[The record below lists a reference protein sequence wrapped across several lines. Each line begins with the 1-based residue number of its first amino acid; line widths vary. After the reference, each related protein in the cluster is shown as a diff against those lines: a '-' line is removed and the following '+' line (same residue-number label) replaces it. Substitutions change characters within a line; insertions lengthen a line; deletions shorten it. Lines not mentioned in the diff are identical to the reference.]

1 MSQEHRRP
9 GKAFAADEDF
19 TRLTEPYRKELL
31 AHCYRMLGSVHDA
44 EDTVQETYLNAW
56 RAFDR
61 FEGRSSLRTW
71 LYRIAT
77 RACLRALER
86 AARRPMPSSLGDP
99 SENPERPPAPSLP
112 DAPWL
117 EPFPSI
123 LFTAEP
129 ADPAAAV
136 ETRRSMRLA
145 FIAALQHLTPRQRAV
160 LILRDVLAW
169 KAVEVA
175 DLLDTTTASV
185 NSTLQRARASLARIA
200 PTEDAT
206 AEPTDAGVRALLD
219 QYTAAFENADI
230 TTLTRL
236 LTQDAVFEMPP
247 YPTWFAGR
255 DDVLRF
261 LTDRLSRPAL
271 FRAVPTTANHQ
282 PALALYARST
292 AGIYRAH
299 AVQTLTVTTTGIS
312 RIAHFHNPDLFPLF
326 GLSRSITDRRMV
338 LR

>member
-1 MSQEHRRP
+1 MSQENRP
-9 GKAFAADEDF
+9 PGTAFAADEDF

-44 EDTVQETYLNAW
+44 QDTVQETYLNAW

-99 SENPERPPAPSLP
+99 SENPENPPAPPLP
-112 DAPWL
+112 DGPWL
-117 EPFPSI
+117 EPFPST
-123 LFTAEP
+123 LFT
-129 ADPAAAV
+129 ADPAATV
-136 ETRRSMRLA
+136 EARQSMRLA
-145 FIAALQHLTPRQRAV
+145 FIAALQHLPPRQRAV

-169 KAVEVA
+169 KAAEVA
-175 DLLDTTTASV
+175 DLLHTTNASV

-200 PTEDAT
+200 PTQDDT
-206 AEPTDAGVRALLD
+206 TEPTDAGVRALLD

-261 LTDRLSRPAL
+261 LADRLSRPSL

-282 PALALYARST
+282 PALALYARGT

-299 AVQTLTVTTTGIS
+299 AIQTLTVTTTGIS
-312 RIAHFHNPDLFPLF
+312 HIAHFHNPDLFPLF
-326 GLSRSITDRRMV
+326 GLSRSIIDRRTM
-338 LR
+338 LQ